1 MSFGIDSTVIA
12 VVTIVIAIVALIGF
26 VASRLRTVPSNEVL
40 IVVGKGLGKNKAA
53 GTDGREAQDQ
63 VYFSG
68 RALVLPVLQKAFTL
82 SLKQRQVPL
91 NVTGQDKNFIK
102 VNVVASINF
111 KFADSEADV
120 RKAAQRFLTHTD
132 AELNH
137 SIQQSLEGS
146 LRSIV
151 GSMTIE
157 DINSN
162 RAQFQGEV
170 LSSAKTELADQGI
183 HVDVLNISDIQTPGS
198 TYLEDLAKPE
208 AARVRQIA
216 SVKEAEARQ
225 ASEFARIHAETNV
238 AEKDK
243 ELKIKKSGFQAETD
257 RQQAVADAAGQ
268 ISKAEQDVSVAKLQ
282 KGALTQQALVEAER
296 LDITQKKPAD
306 AAAYAARVK
315 AEGER
320 DAAKATAEGTA
331 YQKTTLAKADQ
342 EAAVYAAKGMS
353 ESVKLEANAAAEAIT
368 VKGVAEAATIT
379 AVGAAKASASEKQA
393 KALNEYGPNALA
405 FEVAARMPE
414 IVRAVAEPMS
424 NIENY
429 TVISTDGASESTK
442 QIGNVLTELP
452 AMIKAAT
459 GIDITS
465 LITGMAGGKVVAGQI
480 EAPEPALVKEDA
492 LVS

>member
-1 MSFGIDSTVIA
+1 MSFGIDSTVLA
-12 VVTIVIAIVALIGF
+12 VVTIVIAFVAIGGF
-26 VASRLRTVPSNEVL
+26 IASRLRTVPSNEVL
-40 IVVGKGLGKNKAA
+40 IVVGKGLGKKKGA
-53 GTDGREAQDQ
+53 GPEGVDAHDQ
-63 VYFSG
+63 IYFSG
-68 RALVLPVLQKAFTL
+68 RALVLPVLQKAFSL

-102 VNVVASINF
+102 VNVVASMNY
-111 KFADSEADV
+111 KFLDKPADV
-120 RKAAQRFLTHTD
+120 RKAAQRFLTHSD

-137 SIQQSLEGS
+137 SMQQSIEGS

-162 RAQFQGEV
+162 RAQFQNEV
-170 LSSAKTELADQGI
+170 LSSAKIELAEQGI

-216 SVKEAEARQ
+216 SVREAEARQ
-225 ASEFARIHAETNV
+225 ASEFARINTETNV

-243 ELKIKKSGFQAETD
+243 ELKIKKAGFQAETD

-268 ISKAEQDVSVAKLQ
+268 ISKAEQDVQVARLERE
-282 KGALTQQALVEAER
+282 ALTQQALVEAER
-296 LDITQKKPAD
+296 LDITEKKPAD

-320 DAAKATAEGTA
+320 DAAKAKAEGTA
-331 YQKTTLAKADQ
+331 YEKTTMARASKEATVLEATGKA
-342 EAAVYAAKGMS
+342 
-353 ESVKLEANAAAEAIT
+353 ESVKLEANADAEAT
-368 VKGVAEAATIT
+368 SVKGTAEAASIE
-379 AVGAAKASASEKQA
+379 AVGAAKASAAEARA
-393 KALNEYGPNALA
+393 KALNGYDSNALA
-405 FEVAARMPE
+405 FELAARLPE
-414 IVRAVAEPMS
+414 IVRAAAEPMS
-424 NIENY
+424 NIDNY

-452 AMIKAAT
+452 ALIKSAT
-459 GIDITS
+459 GIDIMS
-465 LITGMAGGKVVAGQI
+465 VVSGMAGGKVVSGQI
-480 EAPEPALVKEDA
+480 EASDPAPAKEDA
-492 LVS
+492 LVG

>member
-1 MSFGIDSTVIA
+1 MSFGLNTTVIA
-12 VVTIVIAIVALIGF
+12 VVTILVAFVAMGGF
-26 VASRLRTVPSNEVL
+26 IASRLRTVPSNEVL
-40 IVVGKGLGKNKAA
+40 IVVGKGLGGKSGSAA
-53 GTDGREAQDQ
+53 GTAAQDQ

-111 KFADSEADV
+111 KFADSEEDV
-120 RKAAQRFLTHTD
+120 RKAAQRFLTHSD
-132 AELNH
+132 AELHH
-137 SIQQSLEGS
+137 SIQQSVEGS

-162 RAQFQGEV
+162 RAQFQNEV
-170 LSSAKTELADQGI
+170 LSSAKAELADQGI
-183 HVDVLNISDIQTPGS
+183 HIDVLNISDIQTPGS

-216 SVKEAEARQ
+216 AVKESEARQ
-225 ASEFARIHAETNV
+225 ASEFARIQTETNV

-243 ELKIKKSGFQAETD
+243 DLKIKVAGFQAETD

-268 ISKAEQDVSVAKLQ
+268 LSKAEQDVSVAKLERE
-282 KGALTQQALVEAER
+282 ALTERALVEAER

-320 DAAKATAEGTA
+320 DAAKAKAEGEA
-331 YQKTTLAKADQ
+331 YQKTTMARASKEATVLEATGKA
-342 EAAVYAAKGMS
+342 
-353 ESVKLEANAAAEAIT
+353 ESVKLEANADAEAT
-368 VKGVAEAATIT
+368 SVKGLSEAKSIE
-379 AVGAAKASASEKQA
+379 AVGAAKASAAEARA
-393 KALNEYGPNALA
+393 KALNGYDSNALT
-405 FEVAARMPE
+405 FELAARLPE
-414 IVRAVAEPMS
+414 IVRAAAEPMS
-424 NIENY
+424 NIDNY
-429 TVISTDGASESTK
+429 TVISTDGASDATK
-442 QIGNVLTELP
+442 QVGNVITELP
-452 AMIKAAT
+452 ALIKSAT
-459 GIDITS
+459 GIDIMS
-465 LITGMAGGKVVAGQI
+465 VVAGMAGGKVAAGHSI
-480 EAPEPALVKEDA
+480 EASAPASAKEDA
-492 LVS
+492 LVG

>member
-1 MSFGIDSTVIA
+1 MSFGIDSTVLA
-12 VVTIVIAIVALIGF
+12 VVTILIALVAIGGF
-26 VASRLRTVPSNEVL
+26 IASRLRTVPSNEVL
-40 IVVGKGLGKNKAA
+40 IVVGKGLGGKKGSAD
-53 GTDGREAQDQ
+53 GTVAQDQ

-68 RALVLPVLQKAFTL
+68 RALVLPVLQQAFKL

-91 NVTGQDKNFIK
+91 TVTGQDKNFIK
-102 VNVVASINF
+102 VNVVASMSF
-111 KFADSEADV
+111 KFADSESDV
-120 RKAAQRFLTHTD
+120 RKAAQRFLTHSD
-132 AELNH
+132 DELKH
-137 SIQQSLEGS
+137 SIQQSVEGS
-146 LRSIV
+146 LRAMV

-162 RAQFQGEV
+162 RAHFQNEV
-170 LSSAKTELADQGI
+170 LSSAKVELADQGI

-268 ISKAEQDVSVAKLQ
+268 LSKAEQDVSVAKLQ
-282 KGALTQQALVEAER
+282 KDALTQQALVEAER

-342 EAAVYAAKGMS
+342 EAAVFEAQGKS
-353 ESVKLEANAAAEAIT
+353 ESVKLEANAEAEATT
-368 VKGVAEAATIT
+368 VKGKAEAETIA

-414 IVRAVAEPMS
+414 IVRAAAEPMS
-424 NIENY
+424 NIDHY

-452 AMIKAAT
+452 AMIKSAT

-465 LITGMAGGKVVAGQI
+465 LISGMAGGKVVAGQI
-480 EAPEPALVKEDA
+480 ETAETIMKEDA
-492 LVS
+492 LVG

>member
-1 MSFGIDSTVIA
+1 MILDNTVIS

-40 IVVGKGLGKNKAA
+40 IVVGKGLGKNKATGA
-53 GTDGREAQDQ
+53 DGREAQDQ

-91 NVTGQDKNFIK
+91 TVTGQDKNFIK

-111 KFADSEADV
+111 KFADSEEDV
-120 RKAAQRFLTHTD
+120 RKAAQRFLTHSD
-132 AELNH
+132 DELKH

-162 RAQFQGEV
+162 RAQFQNEI
-170 LSSAKTELADQGI
+170 LSSAKAELADQGI
-183 HVDVLNISDIQTPGS
+183 HIDVLNISDIQTPGS
-198 TYLEDLAKPE
+198 SYLEDLAKPE

-216 SVKEAEARQ
+216 AVKESEARQ

-243 ELKIKKSGFQAETD
+243 DLKIKVSGFQAETD

-268 ISKAEQDVSVAKLQ
+268 ISKAEQDVQVAKLERE
-282 KGALTQQALVEAER
+282 ALTQQALVEAER
-296 LDITQKKPAD
+296 LDITEKKPAD

-315 AEGER
+315 AEGDR

-331 YQKTTLAKADQ
+331 YGKTTIAKADQ
-342 EAAVYAAKGMS
+342 EAAVFAATG
-353 ESVKLEANAAAEAIT
+353 EAEAVRLAANAEAEAIS
-368 VKGVAEAATIT
+368 VKGTAQATSIE
-379 AVGAAKASASEKQA
+379 AVGAAKASAADAQA
-393 KALNEYGPNALA
+393 KALNQYSTNALA
-405 FEVAARMPE
+405 FEIATRMPE
-414 IVRAVAEPMS
+414 IVRAAAEPMS
-424 NIENY
+424 NIDNY

-442 QIGNVLTELP
+442 QIGNVITELP
-452 AMIKAAT
+452 ALIKSAT

-465 LITGMAGGKVVAGQI
+465 VIAGMAGGKVAAGHSL
-480 EAPEPALVKEDA
+480 EAAAPAPAKEDA

>member
-1 MSFGIDSTVIA
+1 MSFGINTTVIA
-12 VVTIVIAIVALIGF
+12 VVTILIAFVAIGGF
-26 VASRLRTVPSNEVL
+26 IASRLRTVPSNEVL
-40 IVVGKGLGKNKAA
+40 IVVGKGLGGKKGSAEGPA
-53 GTDGREAQDQ
+53 AQDQ

-111 KFADSEADV
+111 KFADSEEDV
-120 RKAAQRFLTHTD
+120 RKAAQRFLTHSD

-162 RAQFQGEV
+162 RAQFQNEV
-170 LSSAKTELADQGI
+170 LSSAKAELADQGI
-183 HVDVLNISDIQTPGS
+183 HIDVLNISDIQTPGS

-216 SVKEAEARQ
+216 AVKESEARQ
-225 ASEFARIHAETNV
+225 ASEFARIQTETNV

-243 ELKIKKSGFQAETD
+243 DLKIKVAGFQAETD

-268 ISKAEQDVSVAKLQ
+268 LSKAEQDVQVAKLERE
-282 KGALTQQALVEAER
+282 ALTEQALVEAER

-320 DAAKATAEGTA
+320 DAAKAKAEGTA
-331 YQKTTLAKADQ
+331 YEKTTMARASKEATVLEATGKA
-342 EAAVYAAKGMS
+342 
-353 ESVKLEANAAAEAIT
+353 ESVKLEANADAEAT
-368 VKGVAEAATIT
+368 SVKGLSEAKSIE
-379 AVGAAKASASEKQA
+379 AVGAANASAAEARA
-393 KALNEYGPNALA
+393 KALNGYDSNALA
-405 FEVAARMPE
+405 FELAARLPE
-414 IVRAVAEPMS
+414 IVRAAAEPMS
-424 NIENY
+424 NIDNY
-429 TVISTDGASESTK
+429 TVISTDGASDATK
-442 QIGNVLTELP
+442 QVGNVITELP
-452 AMIKAAT
+452 ALIKSAT

-465 LITGMAGGKVVAGQI
+465 LLAGMAGGKVVAGEI
-480 EAPEPALVKEDA
+480 ESSGPAPVKEDA

>member
-1 MSFGIDSTVIA
+1 MSFGIDSTVLA
-12 VVTIVIAIVALIGF
+12 VVTIVIAFVAIGGF
-26 VASRLRTVPSNEVL
+26 IASRLRTVPSNEVL
-40 IVVGKGLGKNKAA
+40 IVVGKGLGQKKSTGPEGIDAH
-53 GTDGREAQDQ
+53 DQ
-63 VYFSG
+63 IYFSG
-68 RALVLPVLQKAFTL
+68 RALVLPVLQKAFSL

-102 VNVVASINF
+102 VNVVASMNY
-111 KFADSEADV
+111 KFLDKPADV
-120 RKAAQRFLTHTD
+120 RKAAQRFLTHSD

-137 SIQQSLEGS
+137 SMQQSIEGS

-162 RAQFQGEV
+162 RAQFQNEV
-170 LSSAKTELADQGI
+170 LSSAKIELAEQGI

-216 SVKEAEARQ
+216 SVREAEARQ
-225 ASEFARIHAETNV
+225 ASEFARINTETNV

-243 ELKIKKSGFQAETD
+243 ELKIKKAGFQAETD

-268 ISKAEQDVSVAKLQ
+268 ISKAEQDVQVAKLERE
-282 KGALTQQALVEAER
+282 ALTQQALVEAER
-296 LDITQKKPAD
+296 LDITEKKPAD

-331 YQKTTLAKADQ
+331 YQKTTLAKASQ
-342 EAAVYAAKGMS
+342 EAAVFEATGKA
-353 ESVKLEANAAAEAIT
+353 ESTKLEAAAAAEAIS

-379 AVGAAKASASEKQA
+379 AVGAAKASASDAQA
-393 KALNEYGPNALA
+393 KALNQYGANALA
-405 FEVAARMPE
+405 FEVATRMPE
-414 IVRAVAEPMS
+414 IVRAAAEPMS

-442 QIGNVLTELP
+442 QIGNVITELP
-452 AMIKAAT
+452 AMIKSAT

-465 LITGMAGGKVVAGQI
+465 LIAGMAGGKAVSGQVI
-480 EAPEPALVKEDA
+480 EAAAPAPAKEDA
-492 LVS
+492 LV

>member
-1 MSFGIDSTVIA
+1 MIIDNTVIA
-12 VVTIVIAIVALIGF
+12 VVTIVVSIVALIGF

-40 IVVGKGLGKNKAA
+40 IVVGKGLGKNKTV

-111 KFADSEADV
+111 KFADSEEDV

-216 SVKEAEARQ
+216 SVREAEAHQ
-225 ASEFARIHAETNV
+225 TSEFARINTAANV

-243 ELKIKKSGFQAETD
+243 DLKIKVAGFQAETD

-268 ISKAEQDVSVAKLQ
+268 ISKAEQDVQVAKLERE
-282 KGALTQQALVEAER
+282 ALTQQALVEAER
-296 LDITQKKPAD
+296 LDITEKKPAD

-320 DAAKATAEGTA
+320 DAAKATAEGNA
-331 YQKTTLAKADQ
+331 YGKTTLAKADQ
-342 EAAVYAAKGMS
+342 EAAVYDATGKA
-353 ESVKLEANAAAEAIT
+353 ESVRLAANAEAEAISVKGAAEATSI
-368 VKGVAEAATIT
+368 E
-379 AVGAAKASASEKQA
+379 AVGAAKAAAAEARA
-393 KALNEYGPNALA
+393 KALNGYETNALA
-405 FEVAARMPE
+405 FELSARMPE
-414 IVRAVAEPMS
+414 IVRAAAEPMS
-424 NIENY
+424 NIDNY

-452 AMIKAAT
+452 ALIKSAT
-459 GIDITS
+459 GVDIMS
-465 LITGMAGGKVVAGQI
+465 VMAGMAGGKVVSGQI
-480 EAPEPALVKEDA
+480 EAGAPAPAKEDA

>member
-1 MSFGIDSTVIA
+1 MSFGINSTVLA
-12 VVTIVIAIVALIGF
+12 VVTILIALIAIGGF
-26 VASRLRTVPSNEVL
+26 IASRLRTVPSNEVL
-40 IVVGKGLGKNKAA
+40 IVVGKGLGGKKSSSEGPAP
-53 GTDGREAQDQ
+53 QDQ

-111 KFADSEADV
+111 KFADSEEDV
-120 RKAAQRFLTHTD
+120 RKAAQRFLTHSD

-162 RAQFQGEV
+162 RAQFQNEV
-170 LSSAKTELADQGI
+170 LSSAKAELADQGI
-183 HVDVLNISDIQTPGS
+183 HIDVLNISDIQTPGS

-216 SVKEAEARQ
+216 AVKESEARQ
-225 ASEFARIHAETNV
+225 ASEFARIQTETNV

-243 ELKIKKSGFQAETD
+243 DLKIKVAGFQAETD

-268 ISKAEQDVSVAKLQ
+268 ISKAEQDVNVARLERE
-282 KGALTQQALVEAER
+282 ALTQQALVEAER

-320 DAAKATAEGTA
+320 DAAKAKAEGEA
-331 YQKTTLAKADQ
+331 YQKTTLAKANQ
-342 EAAVYAAKGMS
+342 EAAVFDATGKA
-353 ESVKLEANAAAEAIT
+353 ESVKLEANAEAEAT
-368 VKGVAEAATIT
+368 SVKGTAEASSIE
-379 AVGAAKASASEKQA
+379 AVGAAKASAAEARA
-393 KALNEYGPNALA
+393 KALNGYDANALT
-405 FEVAARMPE
+405 FELAARLPE
-414 IVRAVAEPMS
+414 IVRAAAEPMS
-424 NIENY
+424 NIDNY
-429 TVISTDGASESTK
+429 TVISTDGASDATK
-442 QIGNVLTELP
+442 QVGNVLTELP
-452 AMIKAAT
+452 ALIKSTT
-459 GIDITS
+459 GIDLMSVIA
-465 LITGMAGGKVVAGQI
+465 GMAGGKVAAGHSI
-480 EAPEPALVKEDA
+480 EAAAPAPAKEDA
-492 LVS
+492 LVG

>member
-1 MSFGIDSTVIA
+1 MSFGINSTVLA
-12 VVTIVIAIVALIGF
+12 VVTILIALIAIGGF
-26 VASRLRTVPSNEVL
+26 IASRLRTVPSNEVL
-40 IVVGKGLGKNKAA
+40 IVVGKGLGGKKNSAEGPA
-53 GTDGREAQDQ
+53 AQDQ

-111 KFADSEADV
+111 KFADSEEDV
-120 RKAAQRFLTHTD
+120 RKAAQRFLTHSD

-162 RAQFQGEV
+162 RAQFQNEV
-170 LSSAKTELADQGI
+170 LSSAKAELADQGI
-183 HVDVLNISDIQTPGS
+183 HIDVLNISDIQTPGS

-216 SVKEAEARQ
+216 AVKESEARQ
-225 ASEFARIHAETNV
+225 ASEFARIQTETNV

-243 ELKIKKSGFQAETD
+243 DLKIKVAGFQAETD

-268 ISKAEQDVSVAKLQ
+268 ISKAEQDVNVARLERE
-282 KGALTQQALVEAER
+282 ALTQQALVEAER

-320 DAAKATAEGTA
+320 DAAKAKAEGEA
-331 YQKTTLAKADQ
+331 YQKTTLAKANQ
-342 EAAVYAAKGMS
+342 EAAVFDATGKA
-353 ESVKLEANAAAEAIT
+353 ESVKLEANAEAEAT
-368 VKGVAEAATIT
+368 SVKGLSEAKSIE
-379 AVGAAKASASEKQA
+379 AVGAAKASAAEARA
-393 KALNEYGPNALA
+393 KALNGYDSNALT
-405 FEVAARMPE
+405 FELAARLPE
-414 IVRAVAEPMS
+414 IVRAAAEPMS
-424 NIENY
+424 NIDNY
-429 TVISTDGASESTK
+429 TVISTDGASDATK
-442 QIGNVLTELP
+442 QVSSVLTELP
-452 AMIKAAT
+452 ALIKSTT
-459 GIDITS
+459 GIDLMSVIA
-465 LITGMAGGKVVAGQI
+465 GMAGGKVAAGHSI
-480 EAPEPALVKEDA
+480 EAAAPAKEDA
-492 LVS
+492 LAG